1 MKPTIFSLFA
11 AAAILAS
18 GAFAADP
25 IKIGVI
31 GPLSGGSSPMGISM
45 RNAAQLAAREI
56 NAAGGV
62 LGRPLELVERDDA
75 ATNERGAQ
83 LTLELIESQK
93 VVAITGFANTGVA
106 KASARYPTE
115 KHVPLLINVTTGIIV
130 NDYFKDADGKDQEN
144 YLFSITLNDTLQSA
158 VLVHEVVDLKGY
170 KKIALLC
177 DDTAYG
183 QSGRVF
189 VEAELKKRGITPVS
203 VSKFKLK
210 DTDMTPQL
218 QEAKAAGAEVLIAYG
233 IGPEDAQIANGRIKL
248 GWAVPMF
255 GSWAMSMSNYI
266 DNAGPNG
273 DGTFC
278 VQTFIQDDPRTEKQK
293 SFLADYAREFKPDA
307 GRIPSAMSAAQ
318 GYDAIYLLAAA
329 IKQAGNTEGKAIK
342 EALENLKTPI
352 VGVSTTYTTPFSAT
366 DHIALKR
373 EAGRMGMV
381 KEGKVVPASR

>member
-1 MKPTIFSLFA
+1 MKLRLSLLLIA
-11 AAAILAS
+11 ASLLAT

-31 GPLSGGSSPMGISM
+31 GPLTGGSSPMGISM
-45 RNAAQLAAREI
+45 RNAARLAAGEI

-62 LGRPLELVERDDA
+62 LGRPFELVERDDA
-75 ATNERGAQ
+75 STNERGAQ

-106 KASARYPTE
+106 KASARYPLE
-115 KHVPLLINVTTGIIV
+115 KRVPLLINVTTGIIV
-130 NDYFKDADGKDQEN
+130 NDYFKDAEGKDQEN
-144 YLFSITLNDTLQSA
+144 YLFSITLNDTIQSA
-158 VLVHEVVDLKGY
+158 VLVHEVVDLKGFT
-170 KKIALLC
+170 KIALLC
-177 DDTAYG
+177 DDTNYG
-183 QSGRVF
+183 QSGRAF
-189 VEAELKKRGITPVS
+189 VEAELTKCGITPVS
-203 VSKFKLK
+203 VAKFKLK
-210 DTDMTPQL
+210 DTDMIPQL
-218 QEAKAAGAEVLIAYG
+218 QEARAAGAEALIAYG
-233 IGPEDAQIANGRIKL
+233 IGPEDAQIANGRVKL

-278 VQTFIQDDPRTEKQK
+278 VQTFIQDDPRTPKQK
-293 SFLADYAREFKPDA
+293 SFLADYVREYQPDE

-329 IKQAGNTEGKAIK
+329 IKQAGSTDGKAIRD
-342 EALENLKTPI
+342 ALENLQAPI
-352 VGVSTTYTTPFSAT
+352 VGASVTYTTPFSKT

-381 KEGKVVPASR
+381 KNGKIVPAAK